1 MVTRAEDGGEIWMEG
16 VKRYKLPGMEG
27 VKRYKLPGISTRDV
41 MYNMMNRM
49 NTAVCHI

>member
-1 MVTRAEDGGEIWMEG
+1 MVTRAEGGGEIWMEG
-16 VKRYKLPGMEG
+16 VKRYKLP
-27 VKRYKLPGISTRDV
+27 RISTRDV